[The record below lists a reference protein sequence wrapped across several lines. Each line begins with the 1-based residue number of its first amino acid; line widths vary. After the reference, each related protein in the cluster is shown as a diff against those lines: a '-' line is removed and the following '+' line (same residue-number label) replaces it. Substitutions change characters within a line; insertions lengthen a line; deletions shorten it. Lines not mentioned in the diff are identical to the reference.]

1 MSPKA
6 LLLSIRELETNLWNQ
21 IKPES
26 TVYCHCMTGSRGH
39 TRPSSSPPSHQ
50 TSRVYLALGKAQ
62 WRRWY
67 TQAGQLNN
75 ARTRRLLSP
84 LSGWGTPP
92 TWKLPS
98 SAAWASPLSES
109 HSEDETGRSM
119 QSHEIS
125 TFSPSISHH
134 SCYKLPRR
142 GALALLQG
150 APTRLFWCLR
160 GRGTLIFL
168 RPCSANPPWAEQR
181 LRGRHTV
188 AFAQVHCT
196 PDADAVNQP
205 ATPGR
210 WLKCSLHGGEN
221 WKDTLHSGIC
231 KKTPRDAVWLSNNE
245 C

>member
-26 TVYCHCMTGSRGH
+26 TVYHHCMRGSMGH

-50 TSRVYLALGKAQ
+50 TSRVYFALGKARR
-62 WRRWY
+62 RRWC

-84 LSGWGTPP
+84 LSGWGTRP

-109 HSEDETGRSM
+109 HSEDEAGRSM
-119 QSHEIS
+119 QSHEIN

-134 SCYKLPRR
+134 SCNKLPCR
-142 GALALLQG
+142 GGLCSPPGSSYQALLVPAGKTHTHPPTSLLCKSTLGRAEATWEMHTWFCTG
-150 APTRLFWCLR
+150 APYTWC
-160 GRGTLIFL
+160 G
-168 RPCSANPPWAEQR
+168 CS
-181 LRGRHTV
+181 
-188 AFAQVHCT
+188 
-196 PDADAVNQP
+196 
-205 ATPGR
+205 
-210 WLKCSLHGGEN
+210 
-221 WKDTLHSGIC
+221 
-231 KKTPRDAVWLSNNE
+231 
-245 C
+245 